1 MRIGIDAHHLNG
13 KPQGSRTYLL
23 SLIRELARIATNEE
37 LLVYSFDPEET
48 RQLLGAPG
56 VTHRRVFPASARL
69 RLPLV
74 VPALEI
80 FDRVTL
86 FHSQYICPPV
96 SVVPEV
102 VSIHDVL
109 FETHPDLFVGAFSH
123 ASVWLIRH
131 SARRARRVLTGSEFS
146 RRSIIEQYGLPE
158 EKVVAIPDAVDRKRF
173 HPLADENEKGDL
185 TRVRDR
191 YKLERP
197 YILNVGRIEPRKN
210 LVRLIRAF
218 RRARENVDPG
228 LELLLV
234 GKKDFQFEAI
244 DEEMGESSGAG
255 VRMLGSVPDEDL
267 PALYNLARVFAFPSL
282 VEGFGIPILESMA
295 CGTPVVTSRRGSLS
309 EVGGDAVAWVEPED
323 EDSIASTLEN
333 VLTDTD
339 KAARLRK
346 QGLERAKQFRW
357 EDTAQRT
364 LEVYR
369 ACV

>member
-23 SLIRELARIATNEE
+23 SLIRELARIAANEE

-48 RQLLGAPG
+48 RQLLDAPG
-56 VTHRRVFPASARL
+56 VAHRRVFPASARL

-80 FDRVTL
+80 FDRLTL

-96 SVVPEV
+96 SAVPEV
-102 VSIHDVL
+102 VSVHDVL
-109 FETHPDLFVGAFSH
+109 FETHPDLFVGAFSP
-123 ASVWLIRH
+123 ASIGLIRH
-131 SARRARRVLTGSEFS
+131 SARRARRVLTVSEFS
-146 RRSIIEQYGLPE
+146 RRAILEQYNLPQ
-158 EKVVAIPDAVDRKRF
+158 EKVVAIPNAVDHERF
-173 HPLADENEKGDL
+173 RVLGDEDKALA
-185 TRVRDR
+185 RVRDR
-191 YKLERP
+191 YKLDRP

-218 RRARENVDPG
+218 RRARENADPG

-244 DEEMGESSGAG
+244 DEEMGESSGTG

-295 CGTPVVTSRRGSLS
+295 CGTPVVTSRRGALP

-323 EDSIASTLEN
+323 EDSIASTLES

>member
-23 SLIRELARIATNEE
+23 SLIRELARIKTGEE
-37 LLVYSFDPEET
+37 LLVYSFAPEET
-48 RQLLGAPG
+48 RQLLDAPG
-56 VTHRRVFPASARL
+56 VTHRRVFPTSARL
-69 RLPLV
+69 RLPVV
-74 VPALEI
+74 VPALEML
-80 FDRVTL
+80 DRVSL

-96 SVVPEV
+96 SAIPEV
-102 VSIHDVL
+102 VTIHDVL
-109 FETHPDLFVGAFSH
+109 FETHPDLFVGAFSR
-123 ASVWLIRH
+123 ASIGLIRH
-131 SARRARRVLTGSEFS
+131 SARRARCVLTVSEFS
-146 RRSIIEQYGLPE
+146 RRAILEQYGLPE
-158 EKVVAIPDAVDRKRF
+158 EKVVAIPNAVDHGRF
-173 HPLADENEKGDL
+173 RVLDEDETLARVK
-185 TRVRDR
+185 TR
-191 YKLERP
+191 YALQRP
-197 YILNVGRIEPRKN
+197 FILDVGRIEPRKN

-218 RRARENVDPG
+218 RRVREKVEPS
-228 LELLLV
+228 LELILI
-234 GKKDFQFEAI
+234 GRKDFQFEAI
-244 DEEMGESSGAG
+244 DEEMRKSEDAG
-255 VRMLGSVPDEDL
+255 VRILSSVPDEDL
-267 PALYNLARVFAFPSL
+267 PVFYNLAELFAFPSL

-295 CGTPVVTSRRGSLS
+295 CGTPVVSSRRGALL

-346 QGLERAKQFRW
+346 QGLERAKEFSW